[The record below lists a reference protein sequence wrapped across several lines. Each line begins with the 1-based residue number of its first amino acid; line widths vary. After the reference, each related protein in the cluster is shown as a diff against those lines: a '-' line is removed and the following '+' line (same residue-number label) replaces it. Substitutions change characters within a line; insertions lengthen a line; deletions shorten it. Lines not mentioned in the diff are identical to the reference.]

1 VAAST
6 VHLRSD
12 ADRVAALLE
21 LPPVAA
27 LIRALEDSR
36 WTGRPGYPVR
46 TMVGVTLAKSVYAL
60 PTWSRTLR
68 LVAEHDA
75 LRTVLGGVVPSD
87 DAVYRF
93 TAKLRE
99 HRHLL
104 DAALDATVRAV
115 KATRPD
121 YGVDV
126 AIDGSDLPAYANG
139 QKYVYN
145 HGPERERFSDPDASW
160 GHRSSV
166 GTRKGG
172 GYYGYKLHAAVCART
187 ELPVAWTTRTAR
199 ESEHGHVAGLLDTM
213 ARRGIAPAT
222 AALDKGYDASDV
234 HATLIDRGVRPVI
247 ALMETARVKRGE
259 HKPPTCEHGTWTFA
273 GADDKR
279 GATQWRCPTK
289 ACTPASRWI
298 KYDRLHPPIPHTTAR
313 WKSLYRGR
321 TSVERAFGRLKNEAG
336 LTPLRLRGLDRVS
349 LHVDLTILTT
359 LAVALTRASAVE
371 QLPAA

>member
-1 VAAST
+1 MAST
-6 VHLRSD
+6 TVPPRSD
-12 ADRVAALLE
+12 ANHVAALLN
-21 LPPVAA
+21 LPEVAA
-27 LIRALEDSR
+27 LVRGLEDTR
-36 WTGRPGYPVR
+36 WTGRPGYPIR
-46 TMVGVTLAKSVYAL
+46 TMVGLLLAKSVYAL

-75 LRTVLGGVVPSD
+75 LRAVLGGVVPSD

-104 DAALDATVRAV
+104 DAALDATVRTV
-115 KATRPD
+115 KATVPG

-126 AIDGSDLPAYANG
+126 AIDGSDMPAYANG

-172 GYYGYKLHAAVCART
+172 GFYGYKLHLAVCART
-187 ELPVAWTTRTAR
+187 ELPVAWTTRSAR
-199 ESEHGHVAGLLDTM
+199 ESEHGHVVALLDTM
-213 ARRGIAPAT
+213 ERRGIAPAT
-222 AALDKGYDASDV
+222 AALDKGYDASEV
-234 HATLIDRGVRPVI
+234 YKALIDRRIRPVI

-279 GATQWRCPTK
+279 QATQWRCPTK
-289 ACTPASRWI
+289 ACKPASRWV
-298 KYDRLHPPIPHTTAR
+298 KYDRLHPPIPHTIAR
-313 WKSLYRGR
+313 WRNLYRGR

-336 LTPLRLRGLDRVS
+336 LTPLRLRGLDRVN

-359 LAVALTRASAVE
+359 LAGALLRARELPLVA
-371 QLPAA
+371 

>member
-1 VAAST
+1 MADSKVPPG
-6 VHLRSD
+6 SD
-12 ADRVAALLE
+12 AEQVAALLD
-21 LPPVAA
+21 LPPVRA
-27 LIRALEDSR
+27 LVRALEDTR

-46 TMVGVTLAKSVYAL
+46 TMVGVLLAKSVYAL

-68 LVAEHDA
+68 LIAEHDA
-75 LRTVLGGVVPSD
+75 LRGVLGGVVPSD
-87 DAVYRF
+87 DATYRF

-172 GYYGYKLHAAVCART
+172 GYYGYKLHLAVCART
-187 ELPVAWTTRTAR
+187 ELPVAWATRTAR
-199 ESEHGHVAGLLDTM
+199 TSELPEVTGLLDTM
-213 ARRGIAPAT
+213 ARRGIEPAT
-222 AALDKGYDASDV
+222 AALDKNYDAQGIYADLT
-234 HATLIDRGVRPVI
+234 ARRIRPVI
-247 ALMETARVKRGE
+247 ALIETTRVKRGE
-259 HKPPTCEHGTWTFA
+259 HKPPTCEHGMWTFA
-273 GADDKR
+273 GADDRR

-289 ACTPASRWI
+289 ACTPASRWV

-359 LAVALTRASAVE
+359 LATALVRVRVAPLV
-371 QLPAA
+371 AA